1 MRFIVWTVD
10 YSGTNELRLV
20 EGANLREALSDA
32 GLCHD
37 WLLVNIE
44 PPSTSTGVFDL
55 WGDKVFDIDNA
66 EAVATMGQRLAMF
79 VITNQQTQLK

>member
-20 EGANLREALSDA
+20 EGTNLRKALSDA

-55 WGDKVFDIDNA
+55 WGD
-66 EAVATMGQRLAMF
+66 
-79 VITNQQTQLK
+79 